1 MIRKKS
7 LALKAGEV
15 KKLESDEDM
24 EGDKKNKN
32 FALKDGEFKE
42 LESDGDMNVL
52 VCMFKKYIR
61 HTQKLKISIIKMKKD
76 HPLCQYASNAEIK
89 VT

>member
-7 LALKAGEV
+7 LALKVGEV

-24 EGDKKNKN
+24 ESDKKNKS

-52 VCMFKKYIR
+52 VCIFKKYIR
-61 HTQKLKISIIKMKKD
+61 HKKQTQNFHHKNEERSSFMSI
-76 HPLCQYASNAEIK
+76 CF
-89 VT
+89 